1 MLLERR
7 TMHQHR
13 APFSRTALR
22 APAASARRASTPAD
36 PFEEAMKMSWTATT
50 LGRRLTVFALL
61 AAGGCSGSSDVSVM
75 TNDANTL
82 DTGSTADAGN
92 TAETGNTP
100 DTGNTADTGN
110 MLDMG
115 NRADTGNTADTG
127 GTADAGNMAD
137 TGGAI
142 DSGSRPSDAAAD
154 VGAADRTMD
163 AAAPDGP
170 GGWTVL
176 PPLAGGP
183 RQETGVA
190 ALDGKIYVVGG
201 FNGAGVVVA
210 TVEAYDPAL
219 RTWSTVAPFPR
230 VLHHANTAAVAGK
243 LYVVGALADGTFRAI
258 GDVYVYD
265 PASNTWSMKTPLPL
279 GQERGAGGV
288 AVIGTKIYVAGG
300 FRNGNGVADFS
311 SYDTASDMHA
321 SLPPLAQASDH
332 LVGGAVNGIVYA
344 IGGRFGGITGLL
356 GRVVAFDPA
365 TNSWSEKAPMIT
377 PRGGAAAAVVR
388 DRIVVAGGEGNA
400 AVPSGV
406 FSQVE
411 VFVPGTNSWY
421 SLPNM
426 RTPRHGTG
434 GASIGNTFYVP
445 GGAAVQAFGA
455 SAEVES
461 IDF

>member
-1 MLLERR
+1 
-7 TMHQHR
+7 
-13 APFSRTALR
+13 
-22 APAASARRASTPAD
+22 
-36 PFEEAMKMSWTATT
+36 MSWISTT
-50 LGRRLTVFALL
+50 LGRRLMLLTSL
-61 AAGGCSGSSDVSVM
+61 AAVSCSGSSDVSV
-75 TNDANTL
+75 TPDDASTVDTGGTADTGGTGDTASTPDRGNTV
-82 DTGSTADAGN
+82 DTGSAVDSGN
-92 TAETGNTP
+92 TIDTGNTP
-100 DTGNTADTGN
+100 DTGNTI
-110 MLDMG
+110 
-115 NRADTGNTADTG
+115 DTGNTVDTTTPPDRVADIG
-127 GTADAGNMAD
+127 APDR
-137 TGGAI
+137 AI
-142 DSGSRPSDAAAD
+142 DSG
-154 VGAADRTMD
+154 
-163 AAAPDGP
+163 APDGP

-201 FNGAGVVVA
+201 FNGAGVVVS

-219 RTWSTVAPFPR
+219 RMWSTVAPFPR
-230 VLHHANTAAVAGK
+230 VLHHANTAAVGGK
-243 LYVVGALADGTFRAI
+243 LYVVGMLADGAFRAI

-265 PASNTWSMKTPLPL
+265 PASNTWSMKPPLPA

-300 FRNGNGVADFS
+300 FRAGNGVADFS
-311 SYDTASDMHA
+311 SYDTATDMHA
-321 SLPPLAQASDH
+321 TLPPLTQPSDH
-332 LVGGAVNGIVYA
+332 LVAGAVNGIVYA

-356 GRVVAFDPA
+356 GRVVAFDPVA
-365 TNSWSEKAPMIT
+365 GTWSDRAPMIT
-377 PRGGAAAAVVR
+377 ARGGAAAAVVG

-411 VFVPGTNSWY
+411 VFVPASNSWY
-421 SLPNM
+421 GLPNM

-461 IDF
+461 IEL

>member
-1 MLLERR
+1 
-7 TMHQHR
+7 
-13 APFSRTALR
+13 
-22 APAASARRASTPAD
+22 
-36 PFEEAMKMSWTATT
+36 MSWISMT
-50 LGRRLTVFALL
+50 LSRRLTLL
-61 AAGGCSGSSDVSVM
+61 ASLAAANCSGSSDVSV
-75 TNDANTL
+75 TTDGA
-82 DTGSTADAGN
+82 STADTGG
-92 TAETGNTP
+92 TADTASTPDTASMP
-100 DTGNTADTGN
+100 DTGNTADTGTTV
-110 MLDMG
+110 DSG
-115 NRADTGNTADTG
+115 NTVDTGNTIDTTSLPDSVADV
-127 GTADAGNMAD
+127 AAPDRAVDAG
-137 TGGAI
+137 
-142 DSGSRPSDAAAD
+142 
-154 VGAADRTMD
+154 
-163 AAAPDGP
+163 APDGP
-170 GGWTVL
+170 GGWTPL

-201 FNGAGVVVA
+201 FNNAGVVVS

-219 RTWSTVAPFPR
+219 RTWSAVAPFPR

-243 LYVVGALADGTFRAI
+243 LYVVCMLADGTFRAI

-265 PASNTWSMKTPLPL
+265 PASNTWSMKTPLPA

-311 SYDTASDMHA
+311 SYDTSTDMHA
-321 SLPPLAQASDH
+321 SLPPLTQASDH
-332 LVGGAVNGIVYA
+332 LVAGAVNGIVYA

-365 TNSWSEKAPMIT
+365 AGSWSDRAPMIT
-377 PRGGAAAAVVR
+377 ARGGAAAAVVR

-400 AVPSGV
+400 AATSGV
-406 FSQVE
+406 FPQVE
-411 VFVPGTNSWY
+411 VFVPASNSWY

-461 IDF
+461 IDL

>member
-1 MLLERR
+1 
-7 TMHQHR
+7 
-13 APFSRTALR
+13 
-22 APAASARRASTPAD
+22 
-36 PFEEAMKMSWTATT
+36 MSWISTL
-50 LGRRLTVFALL
+50 LGRRMTLL
-61 AAGGCSGSSDVSVM
+61 LSLGAASCSGSSDVSV
-75 TNDANTL
+75 TTDDA
-82 DTGSTADAGN
+82 S
-92 TAETGNTP
+92 
-100 DTGNTADTGN
+100 
-110 MLDMG
+110 
-115 NRADTGNTADTG
+115 TADTG
-127 GTADAGNMAD
+127 GTADTTSTPDTAITPDTGHTAD
-137 TGGAI
+137 TGSTLDTGNAI
-142 DSGSRPSDAAAD
+142 DTASPP
-154 VGAADRTMD
+154 DRTADIGAPDQSGD
-163 AAAPDGP
+163 AGVPDGP
-170 GGWTVL
+170 GGWTPL

-201 FNGAGVVVA
+201 FNNAGVVVS

-219 RTWSTVAPFPR
+219 RTWSAIAPFPR
-230 VLHHANTAAVAGK
+230 VLHHANTAAVGGK
-243 LYVVGALADGTFRAI
+243 LYVVGMLADISFRAI

-265 PASNTWSMKTPLPL
+265 PASNAWSMKTALPA

-300 FRNGNGVADFS
+300 YRNGNGVADFS
-311 SYDTASDMHA
+311 SYDTATDMHA
-321 SLPPLAQASDH
+321 SLPPLTQASDH
-332 LVGGAVNGIVYA
+332 LVAGAVNGIVYA

-365 TNSWSEKAPMIT
+365 AGSWTDRAPMIT
-377 PRGGAAAAVVR
+377 ARGGAAAAVVR

-400 AVPSGV
+400 AATSGV
-406 FSQVE
+406 FAQVE
-411 VFVPGTNSWY
+411 VFVPASNSWY

-461 IDF
+461 IDL